1 MNRAGAYEPTW
12 ESVTAHRAPR
22 WYENAKLG
30 VFLHWG
36 LYSVP
41 AWAPR
46 VPDIQTILRQ
56 YPPAWMLRNNP
67 YAEWYANTVQLSDS
81 PTRRHHA
88 STYGAGFPYDGFV
101 RPFDEASSG
110 ADLGALASVCRRA
123 GARYVVLTTKHH
135 DGFCL
140 WPTALR
146 HPVKGTYHSARDLV
160 GDLTDAVRG
169 EGMRM
174 GLYYSGGYDWP
185 YNGTVMRGLADAL
198 LAGPTGPEYARYAAD
213 HVRDLIDRYRPS
225 VLWNDIGW
233 PADGDLP
240 ALFCHYYNAVD
251 DGVVN
256 DRWLQ
261 SARRRPTF
269 DAAVRM
275 AGAAIERGWRF
286 IPDRYKKLTFPG
298 ARHAD
303 FTTEE
308 YVHHDHIVKRKWE
321 ATRGVGHSFGAN
333 HNEAPEDIISGTE
346 LVRLLVDVVAK
357 NGNLLIGVG
366 PAPDG
371 TLPDWQ
377 EAPLIALGRWLEVH
391 GEAIY
396 DTDPWTVPST
406 TTSEGTDV
414 RFTVGGDRLYA
425 TLLGLPGSRH
435 MVLRAVAADALR
447 EVELMGTDTPVEW
460 NVRDGSLSVSLPHR
474 LPVQPAYVLRLTPAS
489 GLRALAVGGPDGH
502 RGLRV

>member
-1 MNRAGAYEPTW
+1 MAYEATW
-12 ESVTAHRAPR
+12 ESVKTHRVPD
-22 WYENAKLG
+22 WYEDAKLG

-46 VPDIQTILRQ
+46 VPDIQTILRAHG
-56 YPPAWMLRNNP
+56 PAWMLRNNP
-67 YAEWYANTVQLSDS
+67 YAEWYANTVQLPDS
-81 PTRRHHA
+81 PTRHHHDA
-88 STYGAGFPYDGFV
+88 TYGPGFPYDGFV
-101 RPFDEASSG
+101 PMFDEASAS
-110 ADLGALASVCRRA
+110 ADLPALASVCRNA

-135 DGFCL
+135 DGYCL

-146 HPVKGTYHSARDLV
+146 HPVKGAYHSQRDLV
-160 GDLTDAVRG
+160 GDLTDAVRAQ
-169 EGMRM
+169 GMRM

-185 YNGTVMRGLADAL
+185 YNAVVMRSLADAL
-198 LAGPTGPEYARYAAD
+198 LAGPTGAAYAGYAEA
-213 HVRDLIDRYRPS
+213 HVHELVDRYRPS

-233 PADGDLP
+233 PAAGHLP
-240 ALFCHYYNAVD
+240 TVFADYYNEVE

-261 SARRRPTF
+261 SSRRGPIV
-269 DAAVRM
+269 DGAVRVA
-275 AGAAIERGWRF
+275 AGAIQRGWKLV
-286 IPDRYKKLTFPG
+286 PDRYKQLTFPG

-308 YVHHDHIVKRKWE
+308 YSHSDTIKKRKWE

-333 HNEAPEDIISGTE
+333 HNEAPEDIITTTG

-377 EAPLIALGRWLEVH
+377 EAPLAGLGRWLEDH

-396 DTDPWTVPST
+396 GSRPWTVPTT
-406 TTSEGTDV
+406 TTSEATTV
-414 RFTVGGDRLYA
+414 HFTLGHDALYA
-425 TLLGLPGSRH
+425 TLLELPGSRTF
-435 MVLRAVAADALR
+435 VLRGVVAGPLR
-447 EVELMGTDTPVEW
+447 QVEQLGSDGVIDWSE
-460 NVRDGSLSVSLPHR
+460 RDGALSVTLPER
-474 LPVQPAYVLRLTPAS
+474 LPVAPAHVLRLTPAPRWNS
-489 GLRALAVGGPDGH
+489 P
-502 RGLRV
+502 

>member
-1 MNRAGAYEPTW
+1 MAYQATW
-12 ESVTAHRAPR
+12 ESVTTHQAPG
-22 WYENAKLG
+22 WYEDAKLG

-56 YPPAWMLRNNP
+56 QGPAWMLRNNP
-67 YAEWYANTVQLSDS
+67 YAEWYANTVQLPGS
-81 PTRRHHA
+81 PTRRHHDA
-88 STYGAGFPYDGFV
+88 TYGPEFAYDGFV
-101 RPFDEASSG
+101 PMFEKASAT
-110 ADLGALASVCRRA
+110 ADLTALASVCRSA

-135 DGFCL
+135 DGYCL
-140 WPTALR
+140 WPTAVR
-146 HPVKGTYHSARDLV
+146 HPLKGAYHAGRDLV
-160 GDLTDAVRG
+160 GDLSKAVRDQG
-169 EGMRM
+169 LRM

-185 YNGTVMRGLADAL
+185 YNKVVMRGLADAL
-198 LAGPTGPEYARYAAD
+198 LAGPTGEDYSRYAEA
-213 HVRDLIDRYRPS
+213 HVRELVTRYRPS

-233 PADGDLP
+233 PGAGHLP
-240 ALFCHYYNAVD
+240 TLFAHYYNTVE

-261 SARRRPTF
+261 SARRGPLF
-269 DAAVRM
+269 DGAVRVA
-275 AGAAIERGWRF
+275 AGAIQRGWRLV
-286 IPDRYKKLTFPG
+286 PDRYKQLTFPG

-308 YVHHDHIVKRKWE
+308 YIHSDTIVRRKWE

-333 HNEAPEDIISGTE
+333 HNEAPEDVISTTG

-377 EAPLIALGRWLEVH
+377 EAPLVGLGRWLEDH
-391 GEAIY
+391 GAAIY
-396 DTDPWTVPST
+396 GTRPWTVPST
-406 TTSEGTDV
+406 TTSDGTEV
-414 RFTVGGDRLYA
+414 RFTLGGDALYA
-425 TLLGLPGSRH
+425 TLLDPGRSRH
-435 MVLRAVAADALR
+435 VALDGLVAGDLRGVDLLGVDTTLEWSGDDA
-447 EVELMGTDTPVEW
+447 
-460 NVRDGSLSVSLPHR
+460 SVSVTLPER
-474 LPVQPAYVLRLTPAS
+474 LPDSPAHVLRLTPAS
-489 GLRALAVGGPDGH
+489 A
-502 RGLRV
+502 LRVQ

>member
-1 MNRAGAYEPTW
+1 MAYEATW
-12 ESVTAHRAPR
+12 ESVKTHRVPD
-22 WYENAKLG
+22 WYEDAKLG

-46 VPDIQTILRQ
+46 VPDIQTILHAHG
-56 YPPAWMLRNNP
+56 PAWMLRHNP

-81 PTRRHHA
+81 PTRQHHDA
-88 STYGAGFPYDGFV
+88 TYGSGFPYDGFA
-101 RPFDEASSG
+101 PMFEKASAT
-110 ADLGALASVCRRA
+110 ADLSSLASVCRNA

-135 DGFCL
+135 DGYCL
-140 WPTALR
+140 WPTALD
-146 HPVKGTYHSARDLV
+146 HPVKGAYHSDRDLV
-160 GDLTDAVRG
+160 GDLTDAVRA

-185 YNGTVMRGLADAL
+185 YNAVVMRSLADAL
-198 LAGPTGPEYARYAAD
+198 LAGPTGPAYARYAEA
-213 HVRDLIDRYRPS
+213 HVHELVTRYRPS
-225 VLWNDIGW
+225 VLWNDIGG
-233 PADGDLP
+233 PAAGHLP
-240 ALFCHYYNAVD
+240 SVFADYYNTVE

-261 SARRRPTF
+261 SSHRGPFF
-269 DAAVRM
+269 DGAVRVA
-275 AGAAIERGWRF
+275 AGAIQRGWKLV
-286 IPDRYKKLTFPG
+286 PDRYKQLTFPG

-308 YVHHDHIVKRKWE
+308 YSHSDTIKKRKWE

-333 HNEAPEDIISGTE
+333 HNEAPEDIISTTG

-371 TLPDWQ
+371 TLPHWQ
-377 EAPLIALGRWLEVH
+377 QAPLVGLGRWLESH

-396 DTDPWTVPST
+396 DTRPFTVPTT
-406 TTSEGTDV
+406 TTSENTSVHFTLGHDV
-414 RFTVGGDRLYA
+414 LYA
-425 TLLGLPGSRH
+425 TLLELPGSRTF
-435 MVLRAVAADALR
+435 VVRGVVAGPLRQ
-447 EVELMGTDTPVEW
+447 VELVGSDGVVDWGE
-460 NVRDGSLSVSLPHR
+460 RDGALSVTLPER
-474 LPVQPAYVLRLTPAS
+474 LPVAPAHVLRLTPAP
-489 GLRALAVGGPDGH
+489 RWAVA
-502 RGLRV
+502 